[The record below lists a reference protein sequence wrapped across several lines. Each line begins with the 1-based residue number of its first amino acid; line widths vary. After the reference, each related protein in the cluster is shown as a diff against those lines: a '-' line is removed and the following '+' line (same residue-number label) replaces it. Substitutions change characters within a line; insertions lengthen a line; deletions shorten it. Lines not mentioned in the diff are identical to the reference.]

1 MIRPLFFYTKN
12 MHPWSLSLLLLA
24 CGPGPDNS
32 EQSCDTGAS
41 ALPAVG
47 SPCGTEGQICNPDD
61 PCSAQSLQCK
71 GGVWTEQGDPPGPDC
86 TTTGPTTGTTGTST
100 TTGPTTGTTTTTEPE
115 TTTTSET
122 TGGAVACDPNDLPP
136 EGSACANEGEFC
148 SPGCTDQCQ
157 FCNIVQC
164 TGGTW
169 QSLEAPPAPCLD
181 CAEICPFTTAPMCP
195 GGAPDDEACILGC
208 EDSKMGRCASEF
220 SALRACAGLT
230 PEFSCDLDGRPV
242 VAGCEAQFDAF
253 YACAL

>member
-1 MIRPLFFYTKN
+1 MIRPQFPILSKN
-12 MHPWSLSLLLLA
+12 MHIWGFSLLLLA
-24 CGPGPDNS
+24 CGPGPDDN
-32 EQSCDTGAS
+32 EQSCDTGAN
-41 ALPAVG
+41 ALQA
-47 SPCGTEGQICNPDD
+47 
-61 PCSAQSLQCK
+61 
-71 GGVWTEQGDPPGPDC
+71 C
-86 TTTGPTTGTTGTST
+86 TTTGGMT
-100 TTGPTTGTTTTTEPE
+100 TTGTTGTTTTTTTAP
-115 TTTTSET
+115 TTTGTTTTAPTTTGTTGTTIEPTSTSET
-122 TGGAVACDPNDLPP
+122 TGGAVACDPNNIPP

-164 TGGTW
+164 TSGTW
-169 QSLEAPPAPCLD
+169 QNLEAPPAPCLD

-242 VAGCEAQFDAF
+242 VAGCEAQFAAF
-253 YACAL
+253 YTCAL